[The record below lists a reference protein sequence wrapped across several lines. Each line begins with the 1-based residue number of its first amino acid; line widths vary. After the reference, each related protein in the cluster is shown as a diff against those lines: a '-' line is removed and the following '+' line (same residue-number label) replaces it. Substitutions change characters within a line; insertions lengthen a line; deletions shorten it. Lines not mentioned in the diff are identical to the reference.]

1 MRRFPL
7 KSFVFVLTFFCLC
20 FVSCSNEKNSDHSE
34 DHGNIDPSD
43 CLYDSPVPIFAPIQA
58 QLEHYLFQET
68 GPFQTS
74 EQFSF
79 KDIEVEILQ
88 TGCNQ
93 VYQEFRFTTDSSLG
107 VVDFASNIFNEFS
120 ALDQSLF
127 ALNQFANEFQ
137 RQKDIIETNQ
147 LIQFSDIIYLKMDE
161 TAFGEKR
168 LIRIVMKSEEN

>member
-1 MRRFPL
+1 MRKLPL
-7 KSFVFVLTFFCLC
+7 KSLVFVLTFFYLC
-20 FVSCSNEKNSDHSE
+20 FVSCSNKKSSDQSE
-34 DHGNIDPSD
+34 DLGNIDPSD
-43 CLYDSPVPIFAPIQA
+43 CLYDSPVPIFGSIQD
-58 QLEHYLFQET
+58 QLENYLFQET
-68 GPFQTS
+68 GPFKTS
-74 EQFSF
+74 EQFQY
-79 KDIEVEILQ
+79 KDTEVEILQ

-120 ALDQSLF
+120 GLDQSLF

-168 LIRIVMKSEEN
+168 LIRIVMKSQ

>member
-1 MRRFPL
+1 MKTLPL
-7 KSFVFVLTFFCLC
+7 KSFIFFLTFFCLY
-20 FVSCSNEKNSDHSE
+20 FVSCTNKNNSDQTE
-34 DHGNIDPSD
+34 DIGNIDPSN
-43 CLYDSPVPIFAPIQA
+43 CLYDSPVPIFKVIQD
-58 QLEHYLFQET
+58 QLENYLFQET

-74 EQFSF
+74 EQFVY

-93 VYQEFRFTTDSSLG
+93 VYQEFRFITDSSLG
-107 VVDFASNIFNEFS
+107 VVDFATNIFNEFS
-120 ALDQSLF
+120 GLDQSLF

-168 LIRIVMKSEEN
+168 LIRIVMKS